1 MLLSVRAMIVLDC
14 VCQVANTLVQGPR
27 QTMSRDTAFDRCDS
41 LKKRLVSYRDIQGD
55 PSKQDFIS
63 NLGNGE
69 SAWIEGYAQY
79 SRFLAWRGCF
89 KSAPNLGIHIFAVK
103 RYSLFLCTRQCRMR
117 NLNAIFVGVRR
128 YFCYCITKEQRAGIV
143 SVNGTFCDI
152 SCADSAV
159 DSCGGERGG
168 NRYISIYRIIEDQDI
183 TWNWGREEPKPRQCV
198 YVKRSYR
205 NRYEAYSASCHT
217 IAAITSISGH
227 ICSRSE
233 HSSLNYD
240 GCNRTDT
247 THGFCLVKGMTSRQ
261 EAFDDC
267 LNRNGM
273 LAELYGEEQVIA
285 LMGQNRRYWLG
296 IYRPFES
303 TDTYDEGRACLAVT
317 KVNDILYLDPDDCM
331 AQKSALCTNTFM
343 PTSSQITTSMP
354 INSSSGDKTGET
366 IDQSINSNTNNE
378 SAIEYI
384 LPTLCFLALLIS
396 LVVLIIFIKRRKRG
410 RQHAQNIYDEMCEID
425 NYKNCQTLSSISSYP
440 NIDVDS
446 RCNIDKPSPDK
457 PVRTTLRRKTQPID
471 YENYTLNSK
480 KRYQQEDI
488 QNKNNREKP
497 TKEYDKINF
506 TTKTK
511 QVDRNVEDTN
521 IYHHVVDGN
530 CVNYDTIKST
540 KSCHSKDRVDTSYSH
555 MKNGFVI
562 YEYCDLVP
570 SENNNIN
577 VAKQSMARDGNKSPP
592 PRFVIIGDEP
602 LNPDDDD
609 ADNEVDKY
617 NEDIEYTEIATVE
630 NTIETNKED
639 IAYSEIEIDASNNVD
654 QNIGKTVNAYL
665 SEHTVDKNL
674 SEISATDTSTGDL
687 GLGNMCTSVQLEI
700 QEATANLSKE
710 REVKAPPNQLNY
722 VDVEQNDETQSD
734 DENKVS

>member
-1 MLLSVRAMIVLDC
+1 MIVLDC

-27 QTMSRDTAFDRCDS
+27 QTMSKDTAFNRCDS

-63 NLGNGE
+63 KLGNGE

-79 SRFLAWRGCF
+79 SPFLAWRGCF
-89 KSAPNLGIHIFAVK
+89 SVQNSGMNMFAIEG
-103 RYSLFLCTRQCRMR
+103 YSLFLCTRQCRMR
-117 NLNAIFVGVRR
+117 NLNAIFVGVTASSC
-128 YFCYCITKEQRAGIV
+128 FCITKEQTQAGIE
-143 SVNGTFCDI
+143 SVNDTFCDI
-152 SCADSAV
+152 SCSDSAV
-159 DSCGGERGG
+159 DSCGGEHGG
-168 NRYISIYRIIEDQDI
+168 NRYISVYRIIEEQDI
-183 TWNWGREEPKPRQCV
+183 TWIWGREEPKSRQCV
-198 YVKRSYR
+198 YVKKSYR
-205 NRYEAYSASCHT
+205 NTLYRYEAYSASCHT

-227 ICSRSE
+227 VCSNSE
-233 HSSLNYD
+233 FSALNYD
-240 GCNRTDT
+240 SCNITNNRN
-247 THGFCLVKGMTSRQ
+247 GFCLIMGMTSRQ
-261 EAFDDC
+261 EAFNDC

-273 LAELYGEEQVIA
+273 LAELYGETQVIA
-285 LMGQNRRYWLG
+285 LMEYNRRYWLG
-296 IYRPFES
+296 IYRTFEPS
-303 TDTYDEGRACLAVT
+303 DTYQTAMACLAVT
-317 KVNDILYLDPDDCM
+317 KVNGILYLDPDDCM

-343 PTSSQITTSMP
+343 PTQSSQITTLLP

-366 IDQSINSNTNNE
+366 IDPSNNSKTSNE

-384 LPTLCFLALLIS
+384 LPTLSFLALLIS
-396 LVVLIIFIKRRKRG
+396 LVVLVIFIKRRKRG
-410 RQHAQNIYDEMCEID
+410 RQHAQNIYDEMCEVD
-425 NYKNCQTLSSISSYP
+425 NYKNCQTLSSISSDQ
-440 NIDVDS
+440 NIDLHS
-446 RCNIDKPSPDK
+446 RCQIDKPSPDK

-488 QNKNNREKP
+488 QNKNNKEKP

-511 QVDRNVEDTN
+511 QVDRNFEDTN

-540 KSCHSKDRVDTSYSH
+540 KSCHSQDRVDTSYSH

-562 YEYCDLVP
+562 DEYCDLVP
-570 SENNNIN
+570 SENNNSN
-577 VAKQSMARDGNKSPP
+577 VSEQSMATDGNKLPP
-592 PRFVIIGDEP
+592 PRFVIIDDEP

-654 QNIGKTVNAYL
+654 QNIGTTVNAYL

-700 QEATANLSKE
+700 QEATANLSNE
-710 REVKAPPNQLNY
+710 REVKAPRNQLNY

-734 DENKVS
+734 DEN

>member
-1 MLLSVRAMIVLDC
+1 MIVLDC

-27 QTMSRDTAFDRCDS
+27 QTMSKDTAFNRCDI

-79 SRFLAWRGCF
+79 SPFLAWRGCF
-89 KSAPNLGIHIFAVK
+89 KSVQNLGIHVFHVQG
-103 RYSLFLCTRQCRMR
+103 YSLFLCTNQCLKR
-117 NLNAIFVGVRR
+117 NINATHVGIRTRVC
-128 YFCYCITKEQRAGIV
+128 FCITAEQKERIS
-143 SVNGTFCDI
+143 SVNGTYCGK
-152 SCADSAV
+152 SCANSAV
-159 DSCGGERGG
+159 DSCGGDGCM
-168 NRYISIYRIIEDQDI
+168 SVYRIINTV
-183 TWNWGREEPKPRQCV
+183 TWSWGEEEPKRRQCV
-198 YVKRSYR
+198 YVKKSDR

-227 ICSRSE
+227 VCSNSE
-233 HSSLNYD
+233 YSSLNYD
-240 GCNRTDT
+240 SCNITDRRN
-247 THGFCLVKGMTSRQ
+247 GFCLILGMTSRQ
-261 EAFDDC
+261 EAFNDC

-273 LAELYGEEQVIA
+273 LAELYGETQVLS
-285 LMGQNRRYWLG
+285 LMEYNRRYWLSL
-296 IYRPFES
+296 YRTFEPS
-303 TDTYDEGRACLAVT
+303 DTYRKGMACLAVT
-317 KVNDILYLDPDDCM
+317 KVNDLLYLDPDDCK

-343 PTSSQITTSMP
+343 PTQSSQVTTLLP
-354 INSSSGDKTGET
+354 INSSLGDKTGET
-366 IDQSINSNTNNE
+366 IDPSNNSKENNE
-378 SAIEYI
+378 SAIGYI
-384 LPTLCFLALLIS
+384 LPTLCVLALLIS
-396 LVVLIIFIKRRKRG
+396 LVVLVIFIKRRKRG
-410 RQHAQNIYDEMCEID
+410 RQHAQNIYDEMCEVD
-425 NYKNCQTLSSISSYP
+425 NYKNCQTLSSISSDQ
-440 NIDVDS
+440 NIDLHS
-446 RCNIDKPSPDK
+446 RCQIDKPSPDK

-488 QNKNNREKP
+488 QNKNNKEKP

-540 KSCHSKDRVDTSYSH
+540 KSCQSQDRVDNSYSH

-562 YEYCDLVP
+562 DEYCDLVP

-577 VAKQSMARDGNKSPP
+577 VAEQNMASDVNKSPP
-592 PRFVIIGDEP
+592 PRFVIIDDEP
-602 LNPDDDD
+602 LNPGDDD

-654 QNIGKTVNAYL
+654 QNNGKTVNAYL

-674 SEISATDTSTGDL
+674 SEISAADTSTGDL

-710 REVKAPPNQLNY
+710 REVKAPRNQLNY
-722 VDVEQNDETQSD
+722 VDVEQNDETQSE